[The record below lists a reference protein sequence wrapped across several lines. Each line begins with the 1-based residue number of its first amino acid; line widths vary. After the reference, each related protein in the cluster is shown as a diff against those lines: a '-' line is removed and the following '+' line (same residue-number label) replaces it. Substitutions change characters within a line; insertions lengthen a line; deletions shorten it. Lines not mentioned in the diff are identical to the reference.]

1 MDPNKGK
8 LSRGLGALMSKID
21 KVTSGQKGDVEQEID
36 INLLAPNP
44 YQPRKVFKEEEI
56 ESLANSI
63 KENGLMSP
71 IIVRKADDHYEIIAG
86 ERRWRAMRKLGRLKV
101 PVIIREANQD
111 QMITL
116 AIIENIQ
123 REDLNPM
130 EKAFAFKHMMEKL
143 DLTQERLAEKLGKER
158 STITN
163 FIRLTSLP
171 AEVQEAV
178 SRETLSMGHARSL
191 LGVKDSSVQKELAL
205 EIIEKGYSVR
215 QTEAKV
221 REINS
226 SDQEKKAGKQK
237 DPNLYVQDVEKKL
250 TEYLGTRVKIKKLSN
265 KSKLMIEYYSN
276 DDFERIAR
284 KIGFKNSL

>member
-191 LGVKDSSVQKELAL
+191 LGIKDSSVQKELAL

>member
-191 LGVKDSSVQKELAL
+191 LGVKDSSIQKELAL

>member
-71 IIVRKADDHYEIIAG
+71 VIVRKADDHYEIIAG

-171 AEVQEAV
+171 VEVQDAV

-191 LGVKDSSVQKELAL
+191 LGVKDSSIQKELAL

-226 SDQEKKAGKQK
+226 SDLEKKAGKQK

-265 KSKLMIEYYSN
+265 KSKLMIEFYSN
-276 DDFERIAR
+276 DDFERISR

>member
-191 LGVKDSSVQKELAL
+191 LGVKDSSIQKELAL

-265 KSKLMIEYYSN
+265 KSKLMIEFYSN